1 MTGAILILGLAY
13 YYTNDDNAAVSADA
27 KKQEIPRTPSEMAFA
42 KLTIEQQALVKQTY
56 ELARSLYTQQ
66 KYELARQEL
75 LKVQSILPEY
85 LDSKELENFI
95 NQALQIISEQQRN
108 ELIEKA
114 KAENEIKISITV
126 ESCKKLVNPFVE
138 MNRIDDCLSPVV
150 SLNPDHPKI
159 IALKSEVEE
168 LITKRKLDEDK
179 NREIREKAK
188 KLKAL
193 FEKAKNVEATE
204 SGEKAI
210 KAYQEVV
217 RSSLPDIEG
226 LKYLARGRI
235 SQITLMMK
243 NKMNDLIAQGD
254 KAILDKN
261 MKAAIL
267 AYQKALEIDRFN
279 LKIKTKYEELLNEM
293 RKQMM
298 VPYQEAVLEESVG
311 EVDSAKNRWK
321 KIREQS
327 VPEEEYFQ
335 KATIK
340 LKKYGAL

>member
-1 MTGAILILGLAY
+1 
-13 YYTNDDNAAVSADA
+13 
-27 KKQEIPRTPSEMAFA
+27 
-42 KLTIEQQALVKQTY
+42 
-56 ELARSLYTQQ
+56 
-66 KYELARQEL
+66 
-75 LKVQSILPEY
+75 
-85 LDSKELENFI
+85 
-95 NQALQIISEQQRN
+95 
-108 ELIEKA
+108 
-114 KAENEIKISITV
+114 
-126 ESCKKLVNPFVE
+126 
-138 MNRIDDCLSPVV
+138 
-150 SLNPDHPKI
+150 
-159 IALKSEVEE
+159 
-168 LITKRKLDEDK
+168 
-179 NREIREKAK
+179 
-188 KLKAL
+188 
-193 FEKAKNVEATE
+193 
-204 SGEKAI
+204 
-210 KAYQEVV
+210 
-217 RSSLPDIEG
+217 LPDIEG